1 MMEISAHTEAS
12 LAFTVASLE
21 RTEASLASILASIAC
36 TVPPARMYAAELLK
50 KYVHSPIRFCKDLHG
65 ERTGRILDTLPISLY
80 ILHYNLQYFS
90 ATYLY
95 IVEH

>member
-1 MMEISAHTEAS
+1 MEISAHTVAS

-21 RTEASLASILASIAC
+21 RTEASLACILASLAC

-65 ERTGRILDTLPISLY
+65 ERTGRIFDTLPISLY